1 MPILRDLS
9 YARTRSNY
17 VPLDLAGIEGLGAGL
32 QQDYEQ
38 NKSKADLLLD
48 QLNQLRVRDV
58 NTPILE
64 NTVGKAKAALD
75 QISQQG
81 DYENA
86 DLQLKKLAY
95 ETANDPLLKGALEDY
110 ATYTKYQEELKGLK
124 DTPEDRKRLATGY
137 SNATN
142 NKMVE
147 YDPVTGYKNIY
158 SGYTPGKVPDVGKTV
173 GDFISKMKASTEP
186 IVMGQR
192 KDGTPIYMG
201 KANNGYYVVGEREG
215 IGDAEAMDMIKGF
228 VQQQPEIQSYLK
240 ENLMF
245 DKFQNKYD
253 PQTGEYKPYGLE
265 DFGVSD
271 FKGEGD
277 FYYMLAKEGHDP
289 SKFQDPAAL
298 EKLYDQVY
306 LDKAT
311 SDIANPFAKAA
322 SYNKTNLDYKT
333 NQEWLNSQQFA
344 HSLQKMK
351 AEEAKD
357 KRMEDYK
364 ADKEKEK
371 EKRQQYALSNPVESE
386 PVNLQI
392 SEEQLANVN
401 SDLKVLQ
408 AKKEAAMKGSKGA
421 DGQAITFSPQEQQ
434 KLVALQADKR
444 LLEHEGSTYVN
455 HATESLEGEKVVQFQ
470 YTNFVKSS
478 GNKENISYQEF
489 KRRLRDG
496 DIKEPKMVMSESDG
510 YAVPGMIRDPNDV
523 NTFLWTAKQDLGK
536 DTNVQK
542 AVNKTMTLEAN
553 GLFAWDEGSN
563 SEKSSALNKVKTT
576 LYKNVMAQ
584 GGVGYDVVGAGQR
597 LNDVLAGQL
606 IPEGEPDENGKQKA
620 KYKGKNVEVTV
631 IPLNRNQKGVT
642 DEDVMYQMVIKEPGE
657 TKALKSFRIRPQD
670 QQSHADLNYALN
682 KDLAAN
688 HDESTVIGKDA
699 RMGIINYELP
709 QFKPAEN
716 RRLLDAQVNDRSPA
730 GSIGVG
736 QLIPFGK
743 ENWTFV
749 KSKTPVIDHFDK
761 DDPNAPVTV
770 MQEGYHLVRLKDNL
784 PPTVQI
790 DANNID
796 KYTYHGGSVYD
807 DAILNERQLSTDNLK
822 QYGAKRKDAATLFSS
837 IEDGLQV
844 FHAKKVKG
852 Q

>member
-1 MPILRDLS
+1 MAILPDLS
-9 YARTRSNY
+9 FARTRTRY
-17 VPLDLAGIEGLGAGL
+17 VPLDLAGIDNLGAGL
-32 QQDYEQ
+32 QQEYEQ
-38 NKSKADLLLD
+38 NRSTADLLLD
-48 QLNQLRVRDV
+48 KLNQLKVRDV

-64 NTVGKAKAALD
+64 NSVGKAKTALE
-75 QISQQG
+75 QIAQQG

-110 ATYTKYQEELKGLK
+110 AMYSKYQEELKGLK

-142 NKMVE
+142 NRMVE

-173 GDFISKMKASTEP
+173 GEFIGKIKASTEP

-201 KANNGYYVVGEREG
+201 KANNGYYIVGEREG

-289 SKFQDPAAL
+289 SNFQDPAAL

-311 SDIANPFAKAA
+311 SDIADPFAKAA
-322 SYNKTNLDYKT
+322 SYGKKTFDYKT

-351 AEEAKD
+351 VEEEKD
-357 KRMEDYK
+357 KRIIDYK

-371 EKRQQYALSNPVESE
+371 EERQQFALSNPVESE

-392 SEEQLANVN
+392 SEKQLANVN

-408 AKKEAAMKGSKGA
+408 AKKEAAMKGGKGP
-421 DGQAITFSPQEQQ
+421 DGQAITFSPQENQ
-434 KLVALQADKR
+434 KLVSLQADKR
-444 LLEHEGSTYVN
+444 LLEHESSTYMN
-455 HATESLEGEKVVQFQ
+455 HAVENTQGDNIIRSN
-470 YTNFVKSS
+470 YARFVKES
-478 GNKENISYQEF
+478 GNKENISLEEF

-496 DIKEPKMVMSESDG
+496 DMKTPERIVGDRMVFGRQGFS
-510 YAVPGMIRDPNDV
+510 NDV
-523 NTFLWTAKQDLGK
+523 NTYLAETKEQLGK
-536 DTNVQK
+536 DTNVQNE
-542 AVNKTMTLEAN
+542 VNKTMTLEAN

-563 SEKSSALNKVKTT
+563 SEKSSAINKVKTT
-576 LYKNVMAQ
+576 LYKNVMSQ
-584 GGVGYDVVGAGQR
+584 GGVGYDVVGAGQQ
-597 LNDVLAGQL
+597 LSDVLGGQL
-606 IPEGEPDENGKQKA
+606 IPEGEPDTNGKQRA

-631 IPLNRNQKGVT
+631 IPLNRQQKGVT
-642 DEDVMYQMVIKEPGE
+642 DEDIMYQMVIKEPGE
-657 TKALKSFRIRPQD
+657 TKALKSFRIRPTD
-670 QQSHADLNYALN
+670 QQSHADMNYNMN
-682 KDLAAN
+682 KELAAAN
-688 HDESTVIGKDA
+688 DENTTIGKDA
-699 RMGIINYELP
+699 RMGIISYELP

-749 KSKTPVIDHFDK
+749 KSKTPVVDHFDR
-761 DDPNAPVTV
+761 DDPNAPITV
-770 MQEGYHLVRLKDNL
+770 MQEGYHLVRLKDGL

-796 KYTYHGGSVYD
+796 KYTYHGGSIYD
-807 DAILNERQLSTDNLK
+807 DAILNERQISTDNLK
-822 QYGAKRKDAATLFSS
+822 KYGAKRKDAATLFSS